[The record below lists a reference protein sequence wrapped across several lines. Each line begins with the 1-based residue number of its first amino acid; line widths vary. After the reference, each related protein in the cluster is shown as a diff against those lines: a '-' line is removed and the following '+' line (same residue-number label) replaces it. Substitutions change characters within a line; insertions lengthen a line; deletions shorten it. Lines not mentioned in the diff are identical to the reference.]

1 MYVAAPTFKSFFEI
15 PNDAIGDKQKDQMI
29 HQIPGQLPEEG
40 DIKQEEKLKTVK
52 KDVGIQC
59 GEDPEI
65 PNHEWRIHN
74 KKIEILGER
83 AAAAE
88 VIL

>member
-1 MYVAAPTFKSFFEI
+1 MSS
-15 PNDAIGDKQKDQMI
+15 DSIGDKEKDPMI

-40 DIKQEEKLKTVK
+40 GDPNQEEGMKIVK

-59 GEDPEI
+59 GDDPEI

-74 KKIEILGER
+74 KKIEVLGER
-83 AAAAE
+83 PAAAE
-88 VIL
+88 VITVISFSQD